1 MLLFAHLGLALLI
14 ARPFKRIDLA
24 FLAVGSM
31 LPDIIDKP
39 LGFMIFGTMNHG
51 RIFAHTLLFLL
62 VLAALAVSIRDI
74 RLASL
79 GAGVLIHLAL
89 DLMWNSPVI
98 LLWPL
103 LGSFPPADYIDA
115 LSYVQMLLQGL
126 RDPGILVPEC
136 LGLGYLIYFASERS
150 HGINIKIRSKLV
162 R

>member
-1 MLLFAHLGLALLI
+1 MLLFAHLSLALLT

-24 FLAVGSM
+24 FLAIGSM

-62 VLAALAVSIRDI
+62 VLAALAISIRDI

-79 GAGVLIHLAL
+79 GAGVLIHLSL

-136 LGLGYLIYFASERS
+136 LGLGYLIYFASE
-150 HGINIKIRSKLV
+150 I
-162 R
+162 

>member
-39 LGFMIFGTMNHG
+39 LGFMLFGTMNHG

-89 DLMWNSPVI
+89 DSMWDSPVI

-103 LGSFPPADYIDA
+103 LGSFPPADYLDA
-115 LSYVQMLLQGL
+115 VSYVQMLLQGL
-126 RDPGILVPEC
+126 RDPSILVPEC
-136 LGLGYLIYFASERS
+136 LGLAYLIYFASERS
-150 HGINIKIRSKLV
+150 QRIGINIRSKLV

>member
-14 ARPFKRIDLA
+14 ARPFKRVDLA
-24 FLAVGSM
+24 FLTVGSM

-39 LGFMIFGTMNHG
+39 LGFMLFGTMNHG

-62 VLAALAVSIRDI
+62 VLAALAVSIWDI

-89 DLMWNSPVI
+89 DSMWDSQVI

-103 LGSFPPADYIDA
+103 LGSFPPADYLDA
-115 LSYVQMLLQGL
+115 VSYVQMLLQGL
-126 RDPGILVPEC
+126 RDPSILVPEC
-136 LGLGYLIYFASERS
+136 LGLAYLIYFASERS
-150 HGINIKIRSKLV
+150 HGIDIKIKSLLV

>member
-39 LGFMIFGTMNHG
+39 LGFLIFGTMNHG

-74 RLASL
+74 RLTSL

-89 DLMWNSPVI
+89 DSMWSSPVI

-136 LGLGYLIYFASERS
+136 LGLGYLIYLASERS
-150 HGINIKIRSKLV
+150 HRIGMNIRSKLV

>member
-39 LGFMIFGTMNHG
+39 LGFLIFGTMNHG

-62 VLAALAVSIRDI
+62 ILAALAVSIRDI

-79 GAGVLIHLAL
+79 GAGVLIHLSL
-89 DLMWNSPVI
+89 DFMWNSPVI

-103 LGSFPPADYIDA
+103 LGPFPPADYTDVI
-115 LSYVQMLLQGL
+115 SYLQMLLQGL
-126 RDPGILVPEC
+126 RDPSILVPEC
-136 LGLGYLIYFASERS
+136 LGLAYLIYFAFESFRINNERS
-150 HGINIKIRSKLV
+150 LP
-162 R
+162 

>member
-14 ARPFKRIDLA
+14 ARPFKRVDPA

-39 LGFMIFGTMNHG
+39 LGFMLFGTMNHG

-74 RLASL
+74 RLVSL
-79 GAGVLIHLAL
+79 AAGVLIHLSL
-89 DLMWNSPVI
+89 DFMWDSPVI

-103 LGSFPPADYIDA
+103 LGSFPLADYLDA
-115 LSYVQMLLQGL
+115 EGYLQMLLLGL
-126 RDPGILVPEC
+126 RDPGVLVPEC
-136 LGLGYLIYFASERS
+136 LGLAYLIYFAFES
-150 HGINIKIRSKLV
+150 HGINSERSMS
-162 R
+162 